1 MSNLNKKQ
9 SANRRHYE
17 KALLVM
23 QDILKGE
30 IEAFESDDAMEPSQA
45 LDNAALQLIKTANAL
60 RAVLEIEE

>member
-30 IEAFESDDAMEPSQA
+30 IEAFESDDAMEPSQV